1 MKQFLV
7 ISNIVLIIASGILFY
22 LHFSHETDLETQKKL
37 DDARTKAAG
46 SQFVYFVIDSVQNNY
61 EYFKEVKS
69 YLQSRNNG
77 MEQKLEKMRN
87 DYTSKIN
94 DFNKRGPSLSQTE
107 QSQMQEDLMRM
118 EGNFRQQQEQ
128 LGQELQ
134 NETIEKMMDVKTRIQ
149 DFLKTYSSKK
159 GFVYVFATGSSD
171 DVVYYKDTLKDI
183 TKDLLIELNK
193 DHLAKKNK

>member
-1 MKQFLV
+1 MKQFLL
-7 ISNIVLIIASGILFY
+7 ISNIVLILASGILFY
-22 LHFSHETDLETQKKL
+22 LHFSHETDLEAQKKI
-37 DDARTKAAG
+37 DDAKTKAAS
-46 SQFVYFVIDSVQNNY
+46 SQFVYFEIDSVQNNY
-61 EYFKEVKS
+61 AYFKEVKT
-69 YLQSRNNG
+69 YLQGRNNG

-134 NETIEKMMDVKTRIQ
+134 NETIEKMMDIKTRIQ
-149 DFLKTYSSKK
+149 DFLKTYSRKK
-159 GFVYVFATGSSD
+159 GYVYVFATGSSD

-183 TKDLLIELNK
+183 TKDLLLELNK
-193 DHLAKKNK
+193 EHLAKKNK